1 MAAGVKRVSLP
12 LGEKVQIVEEL
23 ESTGVS
29 QTIVARKFGVS
40 TSQVSRIMRD
50 KARLLLQRER
60 NFNQHRKRQ
69 RFAKEKHIDHKLLMW
84 ARQQLA
90 EGVQVSCATL
100 KQRATELAQ
109 AEGTAFTPSDS
120 WITRWRDRHNIANR
134 RRKQKNP
141 EQTRAPA
148 AVDWKATILKH
159 ILESYS
165 PTNIFSAH
173 EVGLWF
179 RAVPERHASDWEPV
193 RCRAG
198 DRITALLCAN
208 MAGTERQPLLVIGN
222 TKHPRCFP
230 GDLQSLPVSYASAS
244 KALMTSQLFQQWLQR
259 WDRSLRST
267 ERRVCLLVN
276 DGPAHPSTVP
286 LSNIQLWFLPSRS
299 AQVIQPMAVGVS
311 RVWKAHF
318 RSRLYARI
326 GAALQAEPGRSAG
339 DVARNVSL
347 LDALYLAEEAWSSV
361 SEATVADCF
370 HRGIFCRD
378 EAAEVCEETESLA
391 GVALPEGLTAAEF
404 ERYVDA
410 DDRLEATGA
419 PGRPKQ
425 ARPVDGLRVVKVE
438 ASDEDS
444 EDEVA
449 PAPLTLPQQVQM
461 VAHLRQL
468 LQEGGMHTALPLL
481 RTVEAQ
487 VHAHAHRARG
497 ARTPH
502 ATPPNQRPSSSSL

>member
-1 MAAGVKRVSLP
+1 MAERVKRVSLP

-29 QTIVARKFGVS
+29 QTIVAKKFGVS

-90 EGVQVSCATL
+90 EGVQVSCASL

-109 AEGTAFTPSDS
+109 AEGTTFTPSDS
-120 WITRWRDRHNIANR
+120 WITRWRDRHNIASR

-141 EQTRAPA
+141 ERANSPA
-148 AVDWKATILKH
+148 VVDWKATVLRH

-165 PTNIFSAH
+165 PANIFSAH

-179 RAVPERHASDWEPV
+179 RAIPERHRADWQPV
-193 RCRAG
+193 RRRAR

-208 MAGTERQPLLVIGN
+208 MAGTERQPLLVIGS
-222 TKHPRCFP
+222 TKQPRCFP
-230 GDLQSLPVSYASAS
+230 PNLESLPVGYASDS
-244 KALMTSQLFQQWLQR
+244 KALMNSQLFQQWLQR
-259 WDRSLRST
+259 WDRALRSS
-267 ERRVCLLVN
+267 ERRVCLLVTHC
-276 DGPAHPSTVP
+276 PAHPSTVA
-286 LSNIQLWFLPSRS
+286 LSNIQLKFLPSSS
-299 AQVIQPMAVGVS
+299 AHVIQPMAVGVS

-318 RSRLYARI
+318 RSRLFARI
-326 GAALQAEPGRSAG
+326 RATLQVEPGRSTE

-361 SEATVADCF
+361 NAATIADCF
-370 HRGIFCRD
+370 HQGIFCRD
-378 EAAEVCEETESLA
+378 EAAEVCEDTESLA
-391 GVALPEGLTAAEF
+391 DVALPEGLTLEEF

-410 DDRLEATGA
+410 DSGLDATGI
-419 PGRPKQ
+419 PSRPKQ
-425 ARPVDGLRVVKVE
+425 AQAIDGLQVVKVE

-468 LQEGGMHTALPLL
+468 VQESAMHAALPLL
-481 RTVEAQ
+481 WTVEAQ
-487 VHAHAHRARG
+487 VHANVHQARG
-497 ARTPH
+497 PR
-502 ATPPNQRPSSSSL
+502 NQRPRNSFSQ

>member
-1 MAAGVKRVSLP
+1 MAAATKRVSIP
-12 LGEKVQIVEEL
+12 LGEKVQILEEL

-29 QTIVARKFGVS
+29 PTIVAKKFDVS
-40 TSQVSRIMRD
+40 TSQVLRIMRD

-69 RFAKEKHIDHKLLMW
+69 RFAKEKHIDHKLLVW

-100 KQRATELAQ
+100 KRRATELAQ

-134 RRKQKNP
+134 RRKPKNAELAHSP
-141 EQTRAPA
+141 AP
-148 AVDWKATILKH
+148 VDWNATILRH
-159 ILESYS
+159 IVETYS

-179 RAVPERHASDWEPV
+179 RAVPERHAPDWEPV
-193 RCRAG
+193 RRRAG

-222 TKHPRCFP
+222 TKRPRCFP
-230 GDLQSLPVSYASAS
+230 PNLASLPVTYASDS
-244 KALMTSQLFQQWLQR
+244 KALMTSQLFQQWLQK
-259 WDRSLRST
+259 WDRSLRPI

-276 DGPAHPSTVP
+276 DGPAHPSAVP
-286 LSNIQLWFLPSRS
+286 LSNIQLQFLPSSS
-299 AQVIQPMAVGVS
+299 AQVIQPMAAGVS
-311 RVWKAHF
+311 RIWKAHF

-361 SEATVADCF
+361 SLDTIADSF
-370 HRGIFCRD
+370 HRGIFRWD
-378 EAAEVCEETESLA
+378 EAAEVCEDDQSLE
-391 GVALPEGLTAAEF
+391 GVAVPEGLAPDEF

-410 DDRLEATGA
+410 DDGLEATGV
-419 PGRPKQ
+419 PGRPKR
-425 ARPVDGLRVVKVE
+425 ARAVNGLQVVKVE

-449 PAPLTLPQQVQM
+449 PEPLTLPQQVQM

-468 LQEGGMHTALPLL
+468 LQERGMHTALPLL

-487 VHAHAHRARG
+487 VHANVREAKGVQA
-497 ARTPH
+497 PN
-502 ATPPNQRPSSSSL
+502 ATG